1 MSRQKIQVKDLKT
14 GMVFKEQNTQYEI
27 LKFLDDRIQKN
38 GKRVRRAM
46 LKRYEYDSESAWFGH
61 IHKIKYDLGKY
72 ETAKIIGIKTFINDE
87 DFYDYCNTN
96 KIINL

>member
-1 MSRQKIQVKDLKT
+1 MSRQKIQVKYLKT
-14 GMVFKEQNTQYEI
+14 GMVLKEQNTEYEI

-46 LKRYEYDSESAWFGH
+46 LKRYEYDRQSAWFGH
-61 IHKIKYDLGKY
+61 IHKIEYDLGKY
-72 ETAKIIGIKTFINDE
+72 ETDKIIDVKTFIDDQ

-96 KIINL
+96 KILNL